1 MSETKRDNKAL
12 YQLRQEIEDCL
23 TLEADE
29 EFDLDELD
37 MLILSFEEKV
47 ESCLAYIKN
56 LQAAGEGL
64 AAEIKRLKAQKRA
77 VVKTT
82 WHGSNVCTWRV
93 DGAWTG
99 KRFGW
104 AYIAV
109 AS

>member
-37 MLILSFEEKV
+37 MSQPIP
-47 ESCLAYIKN
+47 
-56 LQAAGEGL
+56 AGEGL
-64 AAEIKRLKAQKRA
+64 KSSVSKTRA
-77 VVKTT
+77 VQCQQQYGY
-82 WHGSNVCTWRV
+82 GSN
-93 DGAWTG
+93 AMSE
-99 KRFGW
+99 
-104 AYIAV
+104 